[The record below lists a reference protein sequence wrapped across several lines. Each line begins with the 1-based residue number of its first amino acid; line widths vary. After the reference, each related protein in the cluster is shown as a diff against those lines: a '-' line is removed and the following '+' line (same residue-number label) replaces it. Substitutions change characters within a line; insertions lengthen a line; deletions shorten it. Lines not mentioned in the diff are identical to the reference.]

1 MKIRKIIIAFLTA
14 SIALSGCTSV
24 EQPGKVEEQE
34 ESCLLENSDDGDNSG
49 EPSGIDGLHDI
60 TPEGFDLSAIPEF
73 DGSTPYVAVNN
84 NQPFFTDSELT
95 TDVFENYSDLDALGR
110 CGVAYANICKE
121 LMPTEKRQEI
131 GQIKP
136 SGWHTV
142 KYDNVDG
149 KYLYNRCHLI
159 GFQLAGENANEKNLI
174 TGTRYMNVDGML
186 PFENLVADFAK
197 ETDYHVLYR
206 VTPIYETDQDLVARG
221 VLMEAKSVEDGGSGV
236 EFCVFC
242 YNNQP
247 GIKIDYK
254 NGESW
259 ESSDSDNG
267 TGTSAISEEDE
278 TYILNTKT
286 MKFHR
291 PSCDSV
297 EKMNESNKKEV
308 TEDREKIVEQGY
320 TACKIC
326 NP

>member
-1 MKIRKIIIAFLTA
+1 MHMF
-14 SIALSGCTSV
+14 
-24 EQPGKVEEQE
+24 
-34 ESCLLENSDDGDNSG
+34 
-49 EPSGIDGLHDI
+49 H
-60 TPEGFDLSAIPEF
+60 
-73 DGSTPYVAVNN
+73 
-84 NQPFFTDSELT
+84 
-95 TDVFENYSDLDALGR
+95 DALVSFAER
-110 CGVAYANICKE
+110 RVI
-121 LMPTEKRQEI
+121 
-131 GQIKP
+131 
-136 SGWHTV
+136 
-142 KYDNVDG
+142 
-149 KYLYNRCHLI
+149 
-159 GFQLAGENANEKNLI
+159 
-174 TGTRYMNVDGML
+174 YMNVDGML

-267 TGTSAISEEDE
+267 TGTSAIDE

>member
-34 ESCLLENSDDGDNSG
+34 ASYLLENSDDGDNSG
-49 EPSGIDGLHDI
+49 EQSGINGLHDI
-60 TPEGFDLSAIPEF
+60 TPEGFDLSAIPKF
-73 DGSTPYVAVNN
+73 DGRTPYVAVND

-267 TGTSAISEEDE
+267 TGTSAIDE